1 MAKASVARA
10 KAPPPAGK
18 GAGSPPKS
26 PPASTK
32 LDVSR
37 STKAGAQV
45 SGEVR
50 NSAAEAVACA
60 HDEHHR
66 EAPKPAASALVIE
79 RAAALFRALGD
90 SARLSLLARLAHG
103 EYCVTELAEASGEGL
118 STVSQ
123 RLRTLRAERLLRRRR
138 VGKHVYYTLAD
149 EHVALLIES
158 ALAHASE

>member
-1 MAKASVARA
+1 VHKV
-10 KAPPPAGK
+10 
-18 GAGSPPKS
+18 
-26 PPASTK
+26 
-32 LDVSR
+32 
-37 STKAGAQV
+37 Q
-45 SGEVR
+45 
-50 NSAAEAVACA
+50 AETVACA
-60 HDEHHR
+60 HDAHHR
-66 EAPKPAASALVIE
+66 EAPRPSASPLVIE

-158 ALAHASE
+158 ALAHSSE